1 MVRARQLLPV
11 VEHSDKGYTCT
22 TYTKERKISKH
33 SESVN
38 ELILI

>member
-11 VEHSDKGYTCT
+11 VEQSDKGYTCT
-22 TYTKERKISKH
+22 TYIKERKISKH